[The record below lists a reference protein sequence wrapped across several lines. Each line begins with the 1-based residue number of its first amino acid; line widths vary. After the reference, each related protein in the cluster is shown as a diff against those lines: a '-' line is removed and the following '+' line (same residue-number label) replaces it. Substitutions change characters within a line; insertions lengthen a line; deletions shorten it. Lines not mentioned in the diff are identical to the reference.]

1 MNTTTGI
8 AYTFS
13 IDEVT
18 ARYAVE
24 NFSNV
29 VYKVSWVYSG
39 INTLGVSASIGPSYV
54 NFQFDPSNADDF
66 IDSSSLTKSTI
77 KGWLEQKL
85 DHMIPIMK
93 ENIANQINN
102 HPVPFKISLDL
113 PD

>member
-39 INTLGVSASIGPSYV
+39 INTLGVAASLGPSYV
-54 NFQFDPSNADDF
+54 NFQFDPSNADGF
-66 IDSSSLTKSTI
+66 VDSSSLTKSTI

-85 DHMIPIMK
+85 DHMIPIMQ
-93 ENIANQINN
+93 ENIANQISAQG
-102 HPVPFKISLDL
+102 VPYKVVLDL